1 MDNFFTNASLATK
14 LLAKRTILFGSI
26 RSNRRELSQ
35 LENLIPKTVA
45 YYNKTKFGFDVT
57 DQQMVKK
64 YSVKSK
70 SYRWPVQVS
79 FNILLVEELAE
90 EYHEFLQEKK
100 ENLQEMLS
108 DQDNISHLRKIYIV
122 NIIAYNKLTI
132 PVEKTTF
139 IAYNLCTG
147 QVTGYVYLSIK
158 TPILSYVSCFG
169 FTTKN

>member
-35 LENLIPKTVA
+35 LENLNNDRIPKTVA

-57 DQQMVKK
+57 DQQMVRK

-79 FNILLVEELAE
+79 FNILLVAEELAE
-90 EYHEFLQEKK
+90 EYHEFLQEEK

-108 DQDNISHLRKIYIV
+108 DQDNISHLQKMSDTIV
-122 NIIAYNKLTI
+122 QKKQNN
-132 PVEKTTF
+132 
-139 IAYNLCTG
+139 
-147 QVTGYVYLSIK
+147 
-158 TPILSYVSCFG
+158 
-169 FTTKN
+169 